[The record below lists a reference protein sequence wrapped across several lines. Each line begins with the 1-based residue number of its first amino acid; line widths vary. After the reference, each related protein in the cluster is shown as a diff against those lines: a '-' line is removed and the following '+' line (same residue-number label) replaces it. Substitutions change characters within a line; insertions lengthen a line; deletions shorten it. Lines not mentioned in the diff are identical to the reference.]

1 MSKEKTIAALLIV
14 LFILNFPIL
23 AVNLDVEASTTDLN
37 KTKIGQKNSNG
48 RTDDDEV
55 VDDPIDDDD
64 DVDDNDEAVDGNE
77 VNDDQVDDQKFQ
89 KPKIHPVKSFTITV
103 TPDKPTYSQGEI
115 VYLSGSIIDSGK
127 TQPTNGTVSIQVLNP
142 NGTTLHIASKTI
154 NSFGKYSDNFT
165 LTEEAT
171 TGTYT
176 IFVTLSLVG
185 YQDSYNHVT
194 FTVGESLTPSIRI
207 TSLYFTDQS
216 GENRSSFNP
225 GETVIVRVVVQ
236 NGGAELEKGMIWVEV
251 STPDGVPIPPV
262 FVEKNM
268 ERGETVSIGVSTIL
282 SDDANSGEY
291 TANSYVSNK
300 MISQGG
306 KFLTKAKTIFELY

>member
-1 MSKEKTIAALLIV
+1 MSKRKTIASLLIL
-14 LFILNFPIL
+14 LFILNFPTM
-23 AVNLDVEASTTDLN
+23 VKNLDVEASSKDLN
-37 KTKIGQKNSNG
+37 KPKNGQTNPNE
-48 RTDDDEV
+48 RTDDNEV
-55 VDDPIDDDD
+55 VDDQGDDDD
-64 DVDDNDEAVDGNE
+64 KDDAVDGNE
-77 VNDDQVDDQKFQ
+77 VDDPGDDQKFQ

-127 TQPTNGTVSIQVLNP
+127 IQQTNGTVSIQVLNP
-142 NGTTLHIASKTI
+142 NGTTIHIASKNT

-171 TGTYT
+171 SGTYT
-176 IFVTLSLVG
+176 IFVTLSIVD
-185 YQDSYNHVT
+185 YQDSYNHAT

-251 STPDGVPIPPV
+251 SNPDGVPLPPV
-262 FVEKNM
+262 FVEKNIQ
-268 ERGETVSIGVSTIL
+268 RGETISIGVGTIL